1 MSNSEGMTT
10 PSDRLRLPRTCMK
23 SRVTANRKGK
33 SCCSSYILQS
43 TAALSFLHARRLVH
57 RDVKLENVLL
67 YDSGCRLVKLGD
79 FGVAR
84 HCGTVVCRVCAG
96 TEYTAPEVCTWA
108 LCQTYRVHPATD
120 VWAYGVVL
128 VALMTD
134 NFTCG
139 ASLTWTPTTGCT
151 LSSSPDRRSD
161 GGWRQELRRRHLGLP
176 VYLARGVEPGV
187 ECGMCRWMGCCI
199 RI

>member
-84 HCGTVVCRVCAG
+84 HCGMVVCRVC
-96 TEYTAPEVCTWA
+96 
-108 LCQTYRVHPATD
+108 
-120 VWAYGVVL
+120 
-128 VALMTD
+128 
-134 NFTCG
+134 
-139 ASLTWTPTTGCT
+139 
-151 LSSSPDRRSD
+151 RS
-161 GGWRQELRRRHLGLP
+161 GGLHLGALP
-176 VYLARGVEPGV
+176 DLPRASGHRRLGVRGRAVRADDRKLHVWCIAYLDTDDRLYVEFV
-187 ECGMCRWMGCCI
+187 S
-199 RI
+199 